1 MLKQALVLFSILP
14 LTAMAAPIA
23 EGTYVSGS
31 HKRVHLSSFEYEG
44 AKHYELFLAN
54 MIGDSSFVTTSKA
67 MPIQDNS
74 TVVFTVLESA
84 YLEYQPNLGCQVEA
98 AFSPNEIQLKNLS
111 NCTSVERAF
120 NGSYVYSKQSSVVPK
135 KYQGSWGD
143 CDLPKAIRE
152 PAFLSDS
159 KGSSNGT
166 QRFDVI
172 KVDPISSNELNVT
185 GAFYY
190 EADPVIHTINYKY
203 LSDKSVSI
211 KADWD
216 DNSSNYKKC
225 RD

>member
-1 MLKQALVLFSILP
+1 MLKRALVLFSILP
-14 LTAMAAPIA
+14 LTAMAAPVA
-23 EGTYVSGS
+23 EGVYVSGTN
-31 HKRVHLSSFEYEG
+31 KRVHLSSFEYEG

-54 MIGDSSFVTTSKA
+54 MIGDSSFVIASKA
-67 MPIQDNS
+67 KPIQDNS
-74 TVVFTVLESA
+74 TVVFTVPESG
-84 YLEYQPNLGCQVEA
+84 YLDYQSNLGCQVEA
-98 AFSPNEIQLKNLS
+98 RFSPNEIQLKNLS
-111 NCTSVERAF
+111 NCTSTERAF
-120 NGSYVYSKQSSVVPK
+120 NGSYVYSKKSSIVPK

-203 LSDKSVSI
+203 LPDKSVRV
-211 KADWD
+211 KADWN
-216 DNSSNYKKC
+216 DNSSLYKKC

>member
-14 LTAMAAPIA
+14 LTAMATPVV
-23 EGTYVSGS
+23 EGVYVSGTN
-31 HKRVHLSSFEYEG
+31 KRVHLSSFDYEG

-54 MIGDSSFVTTSKA
+54 MIGDSSFITTSKA
-67 MPIQDNS
+67 KPVQDGS
-74 TVVFTVLESA
+74 TVVFTVPESG
-84 YLEYQPNLGCQVEA
+84 YLDYQSNLGCSVEVD
-98 AFSPNEIQLKNLS
+98 FSSNEIQLKSLT
-111 NCTSVERAF
+111 NCTSTERAF
-120 NGSYVYSKQSSVVPK
+120 NGSYVYSKKSSIVPK

-172 KVDPISSNELNVT
+172 KVDPISSNELNVI

-216 DNSSNYKKC
+216 DSSSNYKKC